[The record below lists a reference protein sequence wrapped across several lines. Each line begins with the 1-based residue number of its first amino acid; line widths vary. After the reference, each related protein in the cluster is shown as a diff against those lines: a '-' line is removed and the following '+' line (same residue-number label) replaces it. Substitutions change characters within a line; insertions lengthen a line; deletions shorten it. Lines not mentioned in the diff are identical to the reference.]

1 MSKTYEIIPLDTLF
15 FRGST
20 PMEAGQYNT
29 VSVFPPPVSVIK
41 GAFWSAH
48 CLHEKK
54 SFSEGLREGGVIPF
68 DVTGIFIKKSF
79 GEDYKIYVSAPATWY
94 CDSGEKAEK
103 GSDFKGKTLCVA
115 EEEPLLDRFSA
126 RSSAGK
132 VVFAEP
138 KEDAKPLAGAWISLD
153 FVRAPRRHFS
163 ERDILLTKDIY
174 SLENRTGVGLTPD
187 KRAVDGQ
194 LYTSSHLR
202 FHDGVS
208 IVVTFENEPEFNFT
222 KLFLGGERRIAQCRK
237 CDDFELPEIDG
248 GKWLS
253 LVPVEATAE
262 NLASLVAS
270 SKIVTTAGWDM
281 AKGFHKPSVSW
292 IPAGAV
298 FIRKI
303 NSSCISLTTIN

>member
-1 MSKTYEIIPLDTLF
+1 MSSFYEIIPLDTLF

-20 PMEAGQYNT
+20 PMEAGQYNA
-29 VSVFPPPVSVIK
+29 VSIFPPPVSVIK

-48 CLHEKK
+48 CLHEKRP
-54 SFSEGLREGGVIPF
+54 FTEGLINGQIPF
-68 DVTGIFIKKSF
+68 EVSGIFIKKVF
-79 GEDYKIYVSAPATWY
+79 GENDCKVYVPAPATWY
-94 CDSGEKAEK
+94 CDSKDKAEK
-103 GSDFKGKTLCVA
+103 SADFEGKKLCIA
-115 EEEPLLDRFSA
+115 KEEPLLKECFA
-126 RSSAGK
+126 AASSAEEF
-132 VVFAEP
+132 VFAEP
-138 KEDAKPLAGAWISLD
+138 KEDAKPLAGTWISLD
-153 FVRAPRRHFS
+153 FIRNPKVQFGKNDVLPQR
-163 ERDILLTKDIY
+163 EIY

-222 KLFLGGERRIAQCRK
+222 KLFLGGEKRVAQCRK
-237 CDDFELPEIDG
+237 CKDLELPPENG
-248 GKWLS
+248 SGRWFS

-281 AKGFHKPSVSW
+281 AKGFHKPSV
-292 IPAGAV
+292 
-298 FIRKI
+298 
-303 NSSCISLTTIN
+303 